1 LRIVIVTVARPRL
14 FMADTDDARGTLRT
28 DIVPPAPGTPVLSG
42 LAVAVIVV
50 GILYFAREALIP
62 IVLAV
67 LLSFV
72 LAPLVN
78 KLRQIR
84 VPRIAAVVISVVLAL
99 GIVLGLGSV
108 IGSQVATLATELP
121 RYRATIEEKVT
132 WVRSV
137 TVDRAAGLM
146 NALTRQ
152 SHDKAR
158 QQGGAAPP
166 AQDAGPAEK
175 PMPVVVRQAEPSP
188 MELLTLYLAP
198 LLHPLTTLGIIFVVA
213 VFMLV
218 QREDLRD
225 RMIRL
230 IGANDLHRA
239 TIAID
244 DAAKRLSRYFLLQLC
259 LNATFGVVIGIG
271 LTLIGV
277 PSPIL
282 WGVLAGLMRFVPY
295 VGAFISGALPV
306 ALAAA
311 VDPSW
316 GTALWTLGLFV
327 AAETVTGQIIE
338 PLVYGHSTG
347 LSPTAV
353 VVAAIFWTWLW
364 GPIGLLLS
372 TPLTLLVV
380 VIGRYVERM
389 EFLDVLLGDRPA
401 LTPAEN
407 FYQRILAGDPDEA
420 LDYAERLLADRSL
433 SAYYDDVALKGLQ
446 LAAKDLE
453 RGVLDGPR
461 LTAIRTAIR
470 HVVRDLDAFEDVEPA
485 HDKPKDKPIVSLPG
499 QASPVIDASAPTQHG
514 LDLPDAWRGEKAIL
528 CIAGRG
534 ALDEAASDMLAQLLR
549 KHGLGAQAAPNDT
562 VSRDG
567 IERLTLTGIQMI
579 CITYLEISGSPA
591 HLRYLLRRIRRR
603 CPEVPVLVGLWPS
616 DEPVLTDAQLQSQIG
631 ADLYVATL
639 RDAVQACLDRATGAE
654 PAEEPGVAARK
665 PRAAV
670 PA

>member
-1 LRIVIVTVARPRL
+1 
-14 FMADTDDARGTLRT
+14 MADNDDASGTLRE
-28 DIVPPAPGTPVLSG
+28 DIAPAAASGTPILSG
-42 LAVAVIVV
+42 LAVAVMVV
-50 GILYFAREALIP
+50 GILYFAREVLIP

-72 LAPLVN
+72 LAPIVN

-84 VPRIAAVVISVVLAL
+84 VPRIAAVVISVALAL
-99 GIVLGLGSV
+99 SIVLGLGSV

-121 RYRATIEEKVT
+121 RYRATIEEKVN
-132 WVRSV
+132 WARSV
-137 TVDRAAGLM
+137 TVDRATGLI

-152 SHDKAR
+152 SQESHR
-158 QQGGAAPP
+158 QQPGASPP
-166 AQDAGPAEK
+166 AQDAAPTEK
-175 PMPVVVRQAEPSP
+175 PMPVVVRQPEPSP
-188 MELLTLYLAP
+188 MELVTLYLAP

-230 IGANDLHRA
+230 IGSNDLHRT
-239 TIAID
+239 TIALD

-327 AAETVTGQIIE
+327 AAETITGQVIE

-372 TPLTLLVV
+372 TPLTLLLV

-420 LDYAERLLADRSL
+420 LDYSERLLTERSQ
-433 SAYYDDVALKGLQ
+433 SSYYDDVALKGLQ

-461 LTAIRTAIR
+461 LVAIRTAIR
-470 HVVRDLDAFEDVEPA
+470 HVVHDLDAFDDVEPK
-485 HDKPKDKPIVSLPG
+485 HDKPKEAPMISLPG
-499 QASPVIDASAPTQHG
+499 ETPPAIDGSAPAQHG
-514 LDLPDAWRGEKAIL
+514 ADLPADWRDDHAIL

-534 ALDEAASDMLAQLLR
+534 ALDEAASHMLAQLLR
-549 KHGLGAQAAPNDT
+549 KHGLGARVAPHGA

-567 IERLTLTGIQMI
+567 IERLTLTGIKMI
-579 CITYLEISGSPA
+579 CISYLEIAGSPA

-603 CPEVPVLVGLWPS
+603 CPSVTILVGLWPM
-616 DEPVLTDAQLQSQIG
+616 DEPVLRDPQLQRQIG

-639 RDAVQACLDRATGAE
+639 RDAVQACLDRAGTDPAAE
-654 PAEEPGVAARK
+654 TGVAARE